1 MQNLNHLQI
10 TASKFYLCA
19 FLCLLVGG
27 GQVAAQ
33 STELDLPT
41 PATSNAIEGR
51 IAPLDIGD
59 ARLTT
64 HFYTFG
70 ATRGDLIFNVES
82 VNLDGDIDLFAA
94 GSLRPLAK
102 ITLLNLSDTLKVT
115 KTIFLRAEEQ
125 LILRVQA
132 RTPNDEA
139 GTYRIRFDG
148 SFVAA
153 RAPAETDTQDPATA
167 LPSPARTPEQNVRRV
182 SSVGARIEEPSP
194 PPQAETASAATKEDT
209 PPPAAKRTAKKPVP
223 SRPATRRGTTRTR
236 PAKKEP
242 SPAETATVD
251 PGKIEATDDGK
262 REPEPARDERAT
274 ETAEERTAPAKPTTK
289 KTARASRGRAKT
301 RAPVAAKTAEPP
313 AESTP
318 EQQTALPQ
326 IGARLVVQL
335 KDGTTI
341 EHQMSVVRRVTVEK
355 GMLVIVLNNG
365 KTERQFM
372 SGVLRMAIEP

>member
-1 MQNLNHLQI
+1 MQDLDHPLI
-10 TASKFYLCA
+10 TASKFYLLVV
-19 FLCLLVGG
+19 LCLLVCD
-27 GQVAAQ
+27 VRAVAQ
-33 STELDLPT
+33 STELDFPT
-41 PATSNAIEGR
+41 PVTSNAIAGR

-70 ATRGDLIFNVES
+70 ATRGDLIINVES
-82 VNLDGDIDLFAA
+82 VNLDGDIDLFIA
-94 GSLRPLAK
+94 GSLQPLAK
-102 ITLLNLSDTLKVT
+102 ITLLNLSDALKVT
-115 KTIFLRAEEQ
+115 RTIFLRAEEQ

-153 RAPAETDTQDPATA
+153 RAPAETDTQDAATA
-167 LPSPARTPEQNVRRV
+167 LPSPARTPDQNVRRV

-194 PPQAETASAATKEDT
+194 PPQAETTSAETKDDT
-209 PPPAAKRTAKKPVP
+209 PPPAAKRAAKKPAPV
-223 SRPATRRGTTRTR
+223 RPATRRGTTRTR

-242 SPAETATVD
+242 APAETAAVD

-301 RAPVAAKTAEPP
+301 RAPVAAKTEEPS

-326 IGARLVVQL
+326 LGARLVVQL
-335 KDGTTI
+335 KDGTII
-341 EHQMSVVRRVTVEK
+341 ERRMSAVRRVTVEK
-355 GMLVIVLNNG
+355 GMLIVVLNNG
-365 KTERQFM
+365 KTERQLM
-372 SGVLRMAIEP
+372 SSVLRMAIEP